1 MPLYLTEAEVGDLLT
16 PADAIAAVE
25 ASFARLA
32 AGEVESAPR
41 ARLALPDG
49 VFAVMP
55 CVDRG
60 LGFAGLKTFAW
71 TSEATPFLVVL
82 LTIDAPHVAAIVEA
96 DRLGQLRTAAAS
108 AVAAKYL
115 ARRDASTL
123 GVLGCGRQAA
133 SHVDVLREALDLERV
148 VVYCRDEAR
157 LDAFCAER
165 GCSHSPRSTGSFEVV
180 IVTTMSASA
189 ASWLV
194 STAVQPFSAQ
204 NVSRRSA
211 LRQ

>member
-1 MPLYLTEAEVGDLLT
+1 VPLYLTEAEVGDLLT

-157 LDAFCAER
+157 
-165 GCSHSPRSTGSFEVV
+165 
-180 IVTTMSASA
+180 
-189 ASWLV
+189 
-194 STAVQPFSAQ
+194 Q
-204 NVSRRSA
+204 
-211 LRQ
+211 